1 MCVLAVFGLKIFHH
15 YQRFAWLPQLV
26 ALMVL
31 IGSAGNKFDHSLQPT
46 ATGRTLAAYRLS
58 FFSLMFYLPNS
69 WVASAADYYVY
80 YPANTPKWKIFTVTV
95 VGLFFAI
102 VTVDL
107 IGVAIASG
115 IVSTPAWNDA
125 FGVSSGALIVEALS
139 PIGGFGKFCAV
150 VLALGVISN
159 AVMGT
164 YSASID
170 AQIMGRWGQ
179 MVPRYVWVVI
189 LSAIQLACGLAGRNQ
204 LYIIFTNFL
213 ALMAY
218 WLTPMMCIFLEEQFL
233 FQPKLVID
241 WDAWADPKRM
251 PVGIAALSAFLL
263 GWLGAVLGM
272 SQIYFVGP
280 LARLGGYA
288 DVGMWVGAGFALVSY
303 APLRHFELKKFGR

>member
-1 MCVLAVFGLKIFHH
+1 MGVIEANNAKTV
-15 YQRFAWLPQLV
+15 YRFAWLFQLL
-26 ALMVL
+26 ALFVL
-31 IGSAGNKFDHSLQPT
+31 IGSSASKYDTTFQPT
-46 ATGRTLAAYRLS
+46 ATGRSLAANRLS

-80 YPANTPKWKIFTVTV
+80 YPASTPKWKIFLVTTL
-95 VGLFFAI
+95 GLFSAI
-102 VTVDL
+102 IIVDL
-107 IGVAIASG
+107 VGIALASGVASG
-115 IVSTPAWNDA
+115 NHPAWTKA
-125 FGVSSGALIVEALS
+125 TGISSGALIVEGLNA
-139 PIGGFGKFCAV
+139 IGGFGKFCAV

-179 MVPRYVWVVI
+179 MVPRYIWVIV
-189 LSAIQLACGLAGRNQ
+189 LSAIQLVCGLAGRNQ

-218 WLTPMMCIFLEEQFL
+218 WLTPMMCIFLEEQLF
-233 FQPKLVID
+233 FQPRLTVD
-241 WDAWADPKRM
+241 WDSWADPKTK
-251 PVGIAALSAFLL
+251 PVGIAALTAFLL

-272 SQIYFVGP
+272 NQIYFVGP
-280 LARLGGYA
+280 LAKSGGYA

-303 APLRHFELKKFGR
+303 APLRWFEVKKFGR